1 MYLSYLSRYTSTCLQ
16 GFLLVFS
23 ACFSIISFADTANQ
37 ANTSKTNLPA
47 GYTLGAG
54 DLISISVYDEE
65 DLSLEVRIGLSGQ
78 ISYPLLG
85 DVAVSGLSPKQLE
98 VKLVEGLK
106 GPYLVDPSVTV
117 SIKEYRPFYV
127 IGEVKKPGGY
137 PFHPGLT
144 VDKAISISG
153 GFTERASRGK
163 IYVVHDSAANSQQRH
178 EDDEKIAVKLFDV
191 IQPGD
196 VITIEQSFF

>member
-1 MYLSYLSRYTSTCLQ
+1 MFRSFIPRLSSTLLQ
-16 GFLLVFS
+16 GLLFIAASMFSFLS
-23 ACFSIISFADTANQ
+23 HADNP
-37 ANTSKTNLPA
+37 LA

-54 DLISISVYDEE
+54 DLISITVYDEE

-78 ISYPLLG
+78 ISYPFLG
-85 DVAVSGLSPKQLE
+85 VVAVSGLSPKQLE
-98 VKLVEGLK
+98 DKLVTGLK
-106 GPYLVDPSVTV
+106 GPFLIDPSVTV
-117 SIKEYRPFYV
+117 SIQEYRPFYV

-153 GFTERASRGK
+153 GFTERASK
-163 IYVVHDSAANSQQRH
+163 SSIFVVHDYGNSSRKRS
-178 EDDEKIAVKLFDV
+178 DNDEKEAVKLFDV

>member
-1 MYLSYLSRYTSTCLQ
+1 MLHVMTRLLSHLILTATVLFSP
-16 GFLLVFS
+16 LVM
-23 ACFSIISFADTANQ
+23 AIDTA
-37 ANTSKTNLPA
+37 LA
-47 GYTLGAG
+47 GYKLGAG
-54 DLISISVYDEE
+54 DVINISVYDEI

-85 DVAVSGLSPKQLE
+85 DVGVSGLSPKQLE
-98 VKLVEGLK
+98 DKIVAGLK
-106 GPYLVDPSVTV
+106 GPYLIDPSVTV
-117 SIKEYRPFYV
+117 SIVEYRPFYV

-153 GFTERASRGK
+153 GFTERASK
-163 IYVVHDSAANSQQRH
+163 SNIFIVHDAGNKAGQRT
-178 EDDEKIAVKLFDV
+178 ENDDKEAVKLFDV

>member
-1 MYLSYLSRYTSTCLQ
+1 MLACS
-16 GFLLVFS
+16 VFS
-23 ACFSIISFADTANQ
+23 SFLFASDNSSDGSSDTA
-37 ANTSKTNLPA
+37 LE
-47 GYTLGAG
+47 GYKLGAG
-54 DLISISVYDEE
+54 DVINVSVYDEK

-85 DVAVSGLSPKQLE
+85 DIAVSGLSPKQLE
-98 VKLVEGLK
+98 VKLVSGLK
-106 GPYLVDPSVTV
+106 GPYLIDPSVTV
-117 SIKEYRPFYV
+117 SIVEYRPFYV

-153 GFTERASRGK
+153 GFTERASK
-163 IYVVHDSAANSQQRH
+163 SNIFVVHDDSKNQSKRS
-178 EDDEKIAVKLFDV
+178 EDEDKDKEAVKLFDV

-196 VITIEQSFF
+196 VITIDQSFF

>member
-1 MYLSYLSRYTSTCLQ
+1 MFHFMTRFLSHLILTFTVLCSP
-16 GFLLVFS
+16 LVM
-23 ACFSIISFADTANQ
+23 AGDTA
-37 ANTSKTNLPA
+37 LA
-47 GYTLGAG
+47 GYKLGAG
-54 DLISISVYDEE
+54 DVINISVYDEK

-98 VKLVEGLK
+98 DKMVAGLK
-106 GPYLVDPSVTV
+106 GPYLIDPSVTV
-117 SIKEYRPFYV
+117 SIVEYRPFYV

-153 GFTERASRGK
+153 GFTERASK
-163 IYVVHDSAANSQQRH
+163 SNIFIVHDNGNKTAQRTKD
-178 EDDEKIAVKLFDV
+178 EDKQAVKLFDV

>member
-1 MYLSYLSRYTSTCLQ
+1 MFCNTTLR
-16 GFLLVFS
+16 FLRKTFNGTLCVLAFLFS
-23 ACFSIISFADTANQ
+23 SFSQASDPTIIT
-37 ANTSKTNLPA
+37 

-54 DLISISVYDEE
+54 DLIDISVYDEE

-85 DVAVSGLSPKQLE
+85 DVAVSGLTPKQLE
-98 VKLVEGLK
+98 TKLVAGLK
-106 GPYLVDPSVTV
+106 GPYLIDPSVTV
-117 SIKEYRPFYV
+117 SIQEYRPFYV
-127 IGEVKKPGGY
+127 IGEVNKPGGY

-153 GFTERASRGK
+153 GFTERASKSK
-163 IYVVHDSAANSQQRH
+163 IYVVHDHGSGTQIRSNGNES
-178 EDDEKIAVKLFDV
+178 IPVKLFDV

>member
-1 MYLSYLSRYTSTCLQ
+1 MFRSIKP
-16 GFLLVFS
+16 
-23 ACFSIISFADTANQ
+23 CFSGQILGGLLFIVATTLSLFSHANNN
-37 ANTSKTNLPA
+37 ALA

-98 VKLVEGLK
+98 DKLVAGLK

-117 SIKEYRPFYV
+117 SIQEYRPFYV

-153 GFTERASRGK
+153 GFTERASK
-163 IYVVHDSAANSQQRH
+163 SSIFVVHDSGNLEQKRSD
-178 EDDEKIAVKLFDV
+178 DDEKEAVKLFDV

>member
-1 MYLSYLSRYTSTCLQ
+1 MFHSIFPRFSSKSLTSLLFILSVT
-16 GFLLVFS
+16 FS
-23 ACFSIISFADTANQ
+23 YFSHASN
-37 ANTSKTNLPA
+37 NVLA

-85 DVAVSGLSPKQLE
+85 NIEVSGLSPKQLE
-98 VKLVEGLK
+98 DKLVAGLK
-106 GPYLVDPSVTV
+106 GPYLIDPSVTV
-117 SIKEYRPFYV
+117 SIQEYRPFYV
-127 IGEVKKPGGY
+127 IGEVNKPGGY

-153 GFTERASRGK
+153 GFTERASK
-163 IYVVHDSAANSQQRH
+163 SSIFVVHDSGDLEQKRSD
-178 EDDEKIAVKLFDV
+178 DDEKEAVKLFDV

>member
-1 MYLSYLSRYTSTCLQ
+1 MFRSIKP
-16 GFLLVFS
+16 
-23 ACFSIISFADTANQ
+23 CFSGQILGGLLFIVATTLSLFSHANNN
-37 ANTSKTNLPA
+37 ALA

-98 VKLVEGLK
+98 DKLVAGLK

-117 SIKEYRPFYV
+117 SIQEYRPFYV

-153 GFTERASRGK
+153 GFTERASK
-163 IYVVHDSAANSQQRH
+163 SSIFVVHDSGNLEQKRSA
-178 EDDEKIAVKLFDV
+178 DDEKEAVKLFDV

>member
-1 MYLSYLSRYTSTCLQ
+1 MFLSYLSRYTSRSLQ
-16 GFLLVFS
+16 GSLLVIA
-23 ACFSIISFADTANQ
+23 ACFSMFSIADT
-37 ANTSKTNLPA
+37 PA
-47 GYTLGAG
+47 GYSLGAG
-54 DLISISVYDEE
+54 DLINISVYDEE

-106 GPYLVDPSVTV
+106 GPFLIDPSVTV

-163 IYVVHDSAANSQQRH
+163 IYVVHDSATNSQQRH